1 MTSSRTSLRNT
12 ALIGAL
18 ALAALTGC
26 DAMTSSAPTAEGAA
40 NGAAAAPALD
50 PILAN
55 PQVGDLYAAE
65 LSAFSAASFSDGDTE
80 GAELSKA
87 YGMLKVVAVSDTTV
101 TVITENGAWAES
113 AGAVEELGG
122 DLSTISWDESEQIPI
137 QRAQLAQMVTDGKIL
152 RTRRLE
158 AAAAAAAPAAAP
170 AATGEAAPAGEG
182 KPGAG
187 K

>member
-1 MTSSRTSLRNT
+1 MTSLRTSLRNT

-18 ALAALTGC
+18 ALTALTGC
-26 DAMTSSAPTAEGAA
+26 DAISSSTPTAEGAA
-40 NGAAAAPALD
+40 SGAAAAPALD
-50 PILAN
+50 PILAS

-65 LSAFSAASFSDGDTE
+65 LSAFSAASFSDGDAE

-87 YGMLKVVAVSDTTV
+87 YGMLKVVAVDDTTV

-122 DLSTISWDESEQIPI
+122 DLSGISWDDSERIPI
-137 QRAQLAQMVTDGKIL
+137 VRAQLAQMVTDGKIL
-152 RTRRLE
+152 RTRRME
-158 AAAAAAAPAAAP
+158 AAAAPAAAAP
-170 AATGEAAPAGEG
+170 AAPAEVAPAGEG